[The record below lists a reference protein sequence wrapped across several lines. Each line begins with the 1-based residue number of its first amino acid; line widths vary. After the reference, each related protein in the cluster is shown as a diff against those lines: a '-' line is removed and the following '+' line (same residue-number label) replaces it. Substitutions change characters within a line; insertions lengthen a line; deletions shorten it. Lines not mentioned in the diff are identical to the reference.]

1 MVRHMTSSGSESVL
15 VEQKGS
21 AGIITLNR
29 PKALNAINT
38 EMVKWVILH
47 VG

>member
-1 MVRHMTSSGSESVL
+1 MTSVSSETVL
-15 VEQKGS
+15 TEQKGN

-38 EMVKWVILH
+38 EMVK
-47 VG
+47 

>member
-1 MVRHMTSSGSESVL
+1 MTSSSDSVL
-15 VEQKGS
+15 VTQHGN

-38 EMVKWVILH
+38 EMVK
-47 VG
+47 